1 MVRFDVEPSLD
12 EVFSDP
18 MIHVL
23 MKREPRGRDD
33 LRGFLQDMRSKL
45 GAAPR
50 LMRSGRRHISGYP
63 WRGSTG
69 RRCNETS

>member
-23 MKREPRGRDD
+23 MKRDRVDADD

-45 GAAPR
+45 GARATPHALR
-50 LMRSGRRHISGYP
+50 AAAHQWMSLARQHGP
-63 WRGSTG
+63 AV
-69 RRCNETS
+69 